1 MNQDNGGVIGKINT
15 PTTSLA
21 SGVWSLDSQ
30 FDSQSSSIWPLA
42 FPQTTIANSCR
53 FDDSSGGTGDYLE
66 KNFSSTQDSRRTFTV
81 SAWVKRSN
89 LTGTDQRYWGSSE
102 GSGEG
107 YNSLGFDGSNQLKV
121 LSGNTTNSG
130 TQLNFASNAVFR
142 DTSAWYHIVYAV
154 DTTQSTES
162 DRVKIYVNGSQITSF
177 GTATYPSQNT
187 DLLTSTTPQMTIG
200 MRDLRGTNANL
211 FDGYLAEF
219 IFVDNQQLLPTS
231 FGAFNPITN
240 IWEPIGYAGT
250 YGTNGFRLD
259 FADSSALGN
268 DVSGNDNDFSVN
280 SLTSIDQSTDTCS
293 NNFATLNLLATNTNT
308 SNSNFSEGNLEL
320 GPNSSSTWIGCTNTI
335 GVTSGKWYAE
345 YKIIEAGSSQNGI
358 MVGVTN
364 SDLSDFQDGASDLS
378 QTGEF
383 GLNYYAAGTINHN
396 GSGIATYTA
405 MSDGDIVQI
414 ALDVDN
420 GKVYWGR
427 NGTYENSGDP
437 TSGSTGTG
445 AQNLSLITT
454 GGTYNLHLCCRNTGN
469 AQANY
474 GNPPY
479 SISSGNADANGHGN
493 FEYAP
498 PSGYF
503 ALCTKN
509 LAEFGG

>member
-15 PTTSLA
+15 PTTTLA

-42 FPQTTIANSCR
+42 FPQTTIANSLR
-53 FDDSSGGTGDYLE
+53 FNSGSSDNL
-66 KNFSSTQDSRRTFTV
+66 SRTPSGAGNRKTFTL
-81 SAWVKRSN
+81 SWWVKRSKLGSRQSIFN
-89 LTGTDQRYWGSSE
+89 NTD
-102 GSGEG
+102 GSGQDG
-107 YNSLGFDGSNQLKV
+107 VYFDFLADDTLLLGDYGTASWSSPKFE
-121 LSGNTTNSG
+121 TT
-130 TQLNFASNAVFR
+130 QVFR

-154 DTTQSTES
+154 DTTQSTQS
-162 DRVKIYVNGSQITSF
+162 DRVKIYVNGSQVTAFDTSD
-177 GTATYPSQNT
+177 YPSQDADTLWNRS
-187 DLLTSTTPQMTIG
+187 DAIYIG
-200 MRDLRGTNANL
+200 TYTAGGNY
-211 FDGYLAEF
+211 FGGYLTE
-219 IFVDNQQLLPTS
+219 IVNVDGQQLLPTS
-231 FGAFNPITN
+231 FGAFNPVTN
-240 IWEPIGYAGT
+240 IWEPIAYAGT

-268 DVSGNDNDFSVN
+268 DVSGNDNDFTVN
-280 SLTSIDQSTDTCS
+280 NLTSVDQSSDTCS
-293 NNFATLNLLATNTNT
+293 NNFATLNVLATNTNT
-308 SNSNFSEGNLEL
+308 SSSDFSEANLEL
-320 GPNSSSTWIGCTNTI
+320 GPNSSSTWVGCTNTI

-378 QTGEF
+378 QSGEF
-383 GLNYYAAGTINHN
+383 GLNYYAAGTINNN

-474 GNPPY
+474 GSPPY

-498 PSGYF
+498 PTGYF